1 MIRDIAPP
9 LEEGPHPWSV
19 FEPSWIQRPVLV
31 LEAGIVPAGLGVS
44 NDDELFDGGSSVDF

>member
-19 FEPSWIQRPVLV
+19 FEPSWIQRPVLI